1 MLAISLDDIGGTYA
15 RVQRSIERAMEDA
28 ADFGDERRWSALVL
42 DQIIVDAAFFVLIF
56 GQLERRITD
65 LAVQKMKREEEKT
78 ALRDARFERRLEI
91 ALRDDHKLRLGIEE
105 WNSVRG
111 DVVHSER
118 IAATYHV
125 ARVLARARQIEALLD
140 RISR

>member
-1 MLAISLDDIGGTYA
+1 
-15 RVQRSIERAMEDA
+15 
-28 ADFGDERRWSALVL
+28 LVL

-91 ALRDDHKLRLGIEE
+91 ALGDDHKLRLGVEE
-105 WNSVRG
+105 WYSVRS
-111 DVVHSER
+111 DVVHGER